1 MRCTVHCFV
10 PQSQIVSQEEKSL
23 KPTPLIGIS
32 CMQHYFSP
40 LLITMWVIQMSQV
53 VFYQPFQCIMKD
65 LSSGNKIFKEKS
77 QHSPY
82 FSTGKMFCWFQEV
95 NGKLGFKN
103 NRKQLQA
110 QILTNSKY
118 FIKNNSITP
127 SVEKGK
133 VIDCRKSN
141 VTLANYYY
149 SWQEKLPTRLTRIVS
164 HQWFSKCSLL
174 LHQEKRST
182 ENTGNPNSGF

>member
-1 MRCTVHCFV
+1 
-10 PQSQIVSQEEKSL
+10 
-23 KPTPLIGIS
+23 
-32 CMQHYFSP
+32 
-40 LLITMWVIQMSQV
+40 MWVIQMSQV

-65 LSSGNKIFKEKS
+65 LSSGNKIFKWKS

-95 NGKLGFKN
+95 NDELGFKN
-103 NRKQLQA
+103 NRKQLIV
-110 QILTNSKY
+110 QILTNSEY

-141 VTLANYYY
+141 VTSAKYNY
-149 SWQEKLPTRLTRIVS
+149 SRQEKLTTRLTRTVS
-164 HQWFSKCSLL
+164 HQWFSKFSLL
-174 LHQEKRST
+174 VLVPLPHFCIKKNDWLKTLVTQTLGFDLSE
-182 ENTGNPNSGF
+182 GNLCSEC